1 MNAKSHDSGRNTYV
15 SIGIF
20 AWNEEEVIARTLTSL
35 YEQSLFS
42 ELERRGVHCEV
53 ICVLNG
59 CTDKTPAIASRF
71 FAERQIQETAS
82 NPVCGWVA
90 NLPERGKVNAWNQF
104 VHSLSARE
112 SRFMFMLDA
121 DILIHRRETLW
132 NMLRALEEDATAS
145 VSVDKPR
152 KDIAFKPR
160 KTFREKLSLA
170 AARMTTSADG
180 QLCGQLYCIR
190 STVARNIYLP
200 KDLAACE
207 DGFIKWLVCT
217 DFLTHPVAPERIC
230 VAEGAEHVFEAYTSL
245 PAILRNQ
252 KRQMIGQTIVHILV
266 DDYLKKLP
274 LNQRLTLA
282 ETLKEMERTDPSWL
296 KRLIGTHLCGTR
308 FFWRLYPGLLSQ
320 RFKCL
325 LKLGAL
331 DRVLCFPAAVAGLL
345 VSLVPCRMAY
355 VALKRGTTD
364 YWPRA
369 ERGRFT
375 AGDLV
380 AMRSE

>member
-1 MNAKSHDSGRNTYV
+1 MNAKSDDSAANIYL

-20 AWNEEEVIARTLTSL
+20 AWNEEEVIARTLESL
-35 YEQSLFS
+35 FEQSLFC
-42 ELERRGVHCEV
+42 ELKRRGVRCEV

-59 CTDKTPAIASRF
+59 CTDRTPEIASKF
-71 FAERQIQETAS
+71 FEERQNAGWESKGAF
-82 NPVCGWVA
+82 GWVA

-112 SRFMFMLDA
+112 SRFHFMLDA

-132 NMLRALEEDATAS
+132 NMMRALEEDPAAS
-145 VSVDKPR
+145 VSVDKPC
-152 KDIAFKPR
+152 KDIAFKTR
-160 KTFREKLSLA
+160 KTLRERLSLA

-207 DGFIKWLVCT
+207 DGFIKMLVCT

-230 VAEGAEHVFEAYTSL
+230 VAEEAEHIFEAYTSL
-245 PAILRNQ
+245 PAILKNQ

-274 LNQRLTLA
+274 LNQRLSLA
-282 ETLKEMERTDPSWL
+282 ETLQETERADPSWL
-296 KRLIGTHLCGTR
+296 KRLIGAHLRCTK

-325 LKLGAL
+325 LKLSAIE
-331 DRVLCFPAAVAGLL
+331 RVLCFPAAVAGLL

-355 VALKRGTTD
+355 EALKRGTTD

-369 ERGRFT
+369 ERSGFR
-375 AGDLV
+375 AENLV
-380 AMRSE
+380 AMRPK